1 MKKNLKN
8 VLLFIGIPI
17 ILICTITAISQLN
30 KNTAEKK
37 YYEIVEMIKSNEISE
52 YKLNLYSGQLTY
64 TLREDGKRY
73 RYTVADSNLFLND
86 IRDFVEEN
94 NQINKDN
101 DKYIKYDYDRGNQGA
116 WLSNLFPIIL
126 LIGSSVLIV
135 FLMTKKMSNVMGA
148 DRTMGFGKAKA
159 KKADNRKKTTFA
171 DVAGADEEKEEMS
184 EIVDF
189 LKDPKKFNELGAR
202 IPKGVL
208 LVGPPGTGKTL
219 LARAVAGEAGVPF
232 FSISGSDFVE
242 LYVGV
247 GASRVRDLFSEAKK
261 ESPAIVFIDEIDAVG
276 RQRGAGLGGGHDE
289 REQTLNQLLVEMDG
303 FGANE
308 GVIVMAATNRPDILD
323 KALLRPGRFDRQIMV
338 GYPDVKG
345 REEILKVH
353 SRGKPLGPDV
363 NLNTIAHNTSG
374 FTGADLENL
383 LNESALLAVRNGKK
397 AITQEEIEEATVKVL
412 IGAEKKSHVV
422 TEKDKMITAYHEAGH
437 AVVSYFLPTQ
447 DPVHQISIIKRG
459 MAAGYTM
466 YLPDGEKGHI
476 SKNKMLEDICSLL
489 GGRAAEQ
496 LTQDDVCTGASN
508 DIERATDLAR
518 KIVTRFGMSDKLGLV
533 AYGNDSNEVFL
544 GRDFSSTSNYSEK
557 TAALI
562 DEEITNIVMT
572 QYQKAI
578 KILEDAM
585 PKLHETAKVLF
596 EKEKISGDEFIA
608 IMQN

>member
-94 NQINKDN
+94 NEINKDN

-208 LVGPPGTGKTL
+208 LVGPPGTG
-219 LARAVAGEAGVPF
+219 
-232 FSISGSDFVE
+232 
-242 LYVGV
+242 
-247 GASRVRDLFSEAKK
+247 
-261 ESPAIVFIDEIDAVG
+261 
-276 RQRGAGLGGGHDE
+276 
-289 REQTLNQLLVEMDG
+289 
-303 FGANE
+303 
-308 GVIVMAATNRPDILD
+308 
-323 KALLRPGRFDRQIMV
+323 DR
-338 GYPDVKG
+338 
-345 REEILKVH
+345 
-353 SRGKPLGPDV
+353 
-363 NLNTIAHNTSG
+363 
-374 FTGADLENL
+374 
-383 LNESALLAVRNGKK
+383 
-397 AITQEEIEEATVKVL
+397 
-412 IGAEKKSHVV
+412 KSVV
-422 TEKDKMITAYHEAGH
+422 
-437 AVVSYFLPTQ
+437 
-447 DPVHQISIIKRG
+447 
-459 MAAGYTM
+459 
-466 YLPDGEKGHI
+466 
-476 SKNKMLEDICSLL
+476 
-489 GGRAAEQ
+489 
-496 LTQDDVCTGASN
+496 
-508 DIERATDLAR
+508 
-518 KIVTRFGMSDKLGLV
+518 
-533 AYGNDSNEVFL
+533 
-544 GRDFSSTSNYSEK
+544 
-557 TAALI
+557 
-562 DEEITNIVMT
+562 
-572 QYQKAI
+572 
-578 KILEDAM
+578 
-585 PKLHETAKVLF
+585 
-596 EKEKISGDEFIA
+596 
-608 IMQN
+608 